1 MKLNALVISLH
12 LCVLGHG
19 VLHAD
24 GIVQDKSAKVL
35 VKNFRFLGP
44 SLLYTYNDFNY
55 DSTAGDNFQRFQGH
69 SNLYGFSGGS
79 LFISERILMGLG
91 FYQVDSTVNTQTL
104 LNPSPL
110 MQNHQSIENNTLYGS
125 LSKVLSEQ
133 WLVNATGGYGHNTIN
148 SQLLFTPTTSPSV
161 QGFSKNSADNW
172 FGSLSAFY
180 YKAYRQF
187 LFQGNLTYLYS
198 YINTP
203 DFNINYPSFGTAAIA
218 SSKNKS
224 NWLIENAELDF
235 KMNQT
240 ITPFVSAGLIQAL
253 SSSASQAP
261 ITTAIIGS
269 LPQLSAFKSGY
280 QAGGGVKLSHNRMSL
295 IVQYKYYNSG
305 NIYTSNQTSAT
316 LSYSMG

>member
-1 MKLNALVISLH
+1 MKLKALFIIFQLY
-12 LCVLGHG
+12 VLGHG
-19 VLHAD
+19 MLHAD
-24 GIVQDKSAKVL
+24 GVVQDKSEKIL

-44 SLLYTYNDFNY
+44 SLLYTHNEFHY
-55 DSTAGDNFQRFQGH
+55 DSTTGNNFQRFQGH
-69 SNLYGFSGGS
+69 SNLYGISGGS

-104 LNPSPL
+104 LNPNPL
-110 MQNHQSIENNTLYGS
+110 IQNHQSIENNTVYS
-125 LSKVLSEQ
+125 SISKVFSEQ
-133 WLVNATGGYGHNTIN
+133 WLVNITGGYGHNTIN
-148 SQLLFTPTTSPSV
+148 SKLLFTPITSPSV
-161 QGFSKNSADNW
+161 QGLSKNSADNW
-172 FGSLSAFY
+172 FGSFSAFY

-203 DFNINYPSFGTAAIA
+203 DFNINYPSFGNAPVA
-218 SSKNKS
+218 SSNNKS

-240 ITPFVSAGLIQAL
+240 ITPFLSAGLIQAL
-253 SSSASQAP
+253 SSSPSQAP
-261 ITTAIIGS
+261 ITAAIIGS

-280 QAGGGVKLSHNRMSL
+280 QAGGGVKFSHNRMSL

-305 NIYTSNQTSAT
+305 NVYISNQTSAT